1 MEIEVRARGRLYI
14 LLIGIALWSL
24 AVPNSSH
31 AVDTIGQVS
40 HPLEGMTPQQVIAKV
55 NEIGL
60 HTKKDNLVLWSG
72 LGQGSEGV
80 KLAQQ
85 YVAKHGGTTLEMT
98 SGGAWLD
105 SMKLFESGSPFSLKE
120 AAHIWGETS
129 KLFTQ
134 QASGQVRSLIGQ
146 VRPQS
151 IYQSQEL
158 LELGMNPRVTGID
171 ELYLRPRF
179 ETVLR

>member
-1 MEIEVRARGRLYI
+1 MPGGKLAYTALKGLGKTGSKVE
-14 LLIGIALWSL
+14 LLVSKT
-24 AVPNSSH
+24 AVV
-31 AVDTIGQVS
+31 A
-40 HPLEGMTPQQVIAKV
+40 HPLEGMTPQQVIARA

-85 YVAKHGGTTLEMT
+85 YVVKHGGTTLEMT
-98 SGGAWLD
+98 PGGAWLD
-105 SMKLFESGSPFSLKE
+105 KLDLFGTSSPFSRTE
-120 AAHIWGETS
+120 AAQIWGDVS
-129 KLFTQ
+129 KLFTR
-134 QASGQVRSLIGQ
+134 QASGQIRSLIGQ

-158 LELGMNPRVTGID
+158 LELSMNPRVTGID
-171 ELYLRPRF
+171 KLYLRPRF
-179 ETVLR
+179 ETILR